1 MDNTITIGYINKV
14 LNTSVDERLFNRI
27 MQYVMYACNAVASIN
42 HEETP
47 FSPLNLMTDVYRL
60 MAEKDVEPLT
70 RYMRHHRQHGLP
82 YRFREPASS
91 MNAIEYMRTLGI
103 NPYREEEDGI
113 EYRST
118 YNEHG
123 YALSVDLQN
132 IPILRTFGAVS
143 EIAIAN
149 GLQDS
154 AVLSRAESY
163 IKEDQQR
170 MMEFVVLAWFADPT
184 GESAFKFIHQ
194 RGMDRP
200 LNMMEQAQLD
210 YTMNAGIMS
219 GVGKFIDAIGVP
231 EDIRKPLTFVI
242 ATSVFLDNLGIDAQ
256 DIIMDKDNDIS
267 SLFDTVNGL
276 MSRGVQPSD
285 DIAKEMVKE
294 FFDRKSS

>member
-1 MDNTITIGYINKV
+1 MDNTITIGYINKIF
-14 LNTSVDERLFNRI
+14 NTSVDERLFNRI
-27 MQYVMYACNAVASIN
+27 MQYAMYACNAVASIN

-60 MAEKDVEPLT
+60 MAEKDAEPLT

-103 NPYREEEDGI
+103 NPYREEEDMI
-113 EYRST
+113 DYRST

-132 IPILRTFGAVS
+132 MTIPTTFGIVS

-163 IKEDQQR
+163 IKDDQQR
-170 MMEFVVLAWFADPT
+170 TMEFVVLAWFADPT

-194 RGMDRP
+194 RDMDRP
-200 LNMMEQAQLD
+200 LDMMEQAQLD

-219 GVGKFIDAIGVP
+219 GVGKFIDAIGAP
-231 EDIRKPLTFVI
+231 EDIRKPLAFVI
-242 ATSVFLDNLGIDAQ
+242 TTSVFLDNLGIEAQ
-256 DIIMDKDNDIS
+256 DIIMDKDIE

-285 DIAKEMVKE
+285 DIAKETVKE

>member
-1 MDNTITIGYINKV
+1 
-14 LNTSVDERLFNRI
+14 
-27 MQYVMYACNAVASIN
+27 MQYAMYACNAVASIN

-60 MAEKDVEPLT
+60 MVEKDTAPLT
-70 RYMRHHRQHGLP
+70 RYMRHHRQHGP
-82 YRFREPASS
+82 SYRFREPASS
-91 MNAIEYMRTLGI
+91 MNAIEYMRALGI
-103 NPYREEEDGI
+103 NPYREEEDGM

-118 YNEHG
+118 YDNEHG

-132 IPILRTFGAVS
+132 IPILRTFGTIS

-194 RGMDRP
+194 RDMDRP
-200 LNMMEQAQLD
+200 LDMMEQAQLD
-210 YTMNAGIMS
+210 YTMDAGIMS
-219 GVGKFIDAIGVP
+219 GVGKFIDAIGIP
-231 EDIRKPLTFVI
+231 EDIRKPLAFVI

-256 DIIMDKDNDIS
+256 DIIIMDKDNDIE
-267 SLFDTVNGL
+267 SLFDKVNGL

-285 DIAKEMVKE
+285 DIAKETVKE

>member
-1 MDNTITIGYINKV
+1 
-14 LNTSVDERLFNRI
+14 
-27 MQYVMYACNAVASIN
+27 MQYAMYACNAVASIN

-47 FSPLNLMTDVYRL
+47 FSPLNLMADVYRL
-60 MAEKDVEPLT
+60 MVEKDTAPLT
-70 RYMRHHRQHGLP
+70 RYMRHHRQHGP
-82 YRFREPASS
+82 SYRFREPASS

-103 NPYREEEDGI
+103 NPYREEEYGM

-132 IPILRTFGAVS
+132 IPILRTFGTIS

-194 RGMDRP
+194 RDMDRP
-200 LNMMEQAQLD
+200 LDMMEQAQLD

-219 GVGKFIDAIGVP
+219 GVGKFIDSIGMP
-231 EDIRKPLTFVI
+231 EDIRKPLAFVI

-256 DIIMDKDNDIS
+256 DIIMDKDNDVE

-285 DIAKEMVKE
+285 DIAKETVKE